1 MGQCAGV
8 KVNINFAAVI
18 RIYIQNLEQLHNKL
32 TFGFKSN
39 LMKCSSANIE
49 VINEATTGQCN
60 SFPFLICQIYIH
72 IGTEAYSIMQCHC
85 FKVVQK
91 SY

>member
-1 MGQCAGV
+1 MGQCVGV

-39 LMKCSSANIE
+39 LMKCSSATVE
-49 VINEATTGQCN
+49 VINEATTGQRKM
-60 SFPFLICQIYIH
+60 FPFPNLQD
-72 IGTEAYSIMQCHC
+72 T
-85 FKVVQK
+85 
-91 SY
+91 